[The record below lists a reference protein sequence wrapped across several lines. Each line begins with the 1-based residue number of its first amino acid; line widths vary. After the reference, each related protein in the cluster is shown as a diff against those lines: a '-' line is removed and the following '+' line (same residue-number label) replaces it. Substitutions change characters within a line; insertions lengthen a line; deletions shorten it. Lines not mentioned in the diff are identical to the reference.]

1 MYYKLLEEKIRTLLL
16 DSYYEGLED
25 GSALTSN
32 PELFSRR
39 EYLATYKLK
48 IEEKIK
54 KLEHYYV
61 DKNKKTE

>member
-25 GSALTSN
+25 GSALSLN

-39 EYLATYKLK
+39 EYLANYKLK

-61 DKNKKTE
+61 DKNKKAE